1 MIKEME
7 PQQVEQEL
15 YEAWKA
21 TYDVHGAM
29 DGIEQERIYA
39 RANAAYERAY
49 EELGAR
55 WTQRIIK
62 AARQDAGEDI

>member
-1 MIKEME
+1 MIKNEVL
-7 PQQVEQEL
+7 PTEQEL

-21 TYDVHGAM
+21 TYDVHGGM
-29 DGIEQERIYA
+29 DCIEEGRIFA
-39 RANAAYERAY
+39 RANAAYEKAY

-62 AARQDAGEDI
+62 AARLDAGEDI